1 MATLAGLRTDL
12 ATALGALSTPL
23 QLQATWKGEPP
34 FVMLFFNGS
43 DLVPMPSDGGY
54 FPASFNVIAVVAK
67 PDDEAAML
75 AADDVITDVLGVLI
89 SLDGWRINGISPLER
104 RTMPDSG
111 DAFYTVTFNV
121 SAMAAL

>member
-1 MATLAGLRTDL
+1 MSDLSGLRSDL
-12 ATALGALSTPL
+12 ATALSPL
-23 QLQATWKGEPP
+23 PLVATWKGEPP

-54 FPASFNVIAVVAK
+54 FPASLNVIAVVAK

-75 AADDVITDVLGVLI
+75 ASDDVITDVLGALI
-89 SLDGWRINGISPLER
+89 SLDGWRINSISPLER

>member
-1 MATLAGLRTDL
+1 MSDLSGLRSDL
-12 ATALGALSTPL
+12 ATALTPL
-23 QLQATWKGEPP
+23 PLAATWKGEPP

-75 AADDVITDVLGVLI
+75 ASDDVITDVLGALI
-89 SLDGWRINGISPLER
+89 SLDGWRINSISPLER

>member
-1 MATLAGLRTDL
+1 VASLTGLRSAL
-12 ATALGALSTPL
+12 ATALSPL
-23 QLQATWKGEPP
+23 PLQATWKGEPP

-43 DLVPMPSDGGY
+43 DLDPLPGDGKW
-54 FPASFNVIAVVAK
+54 FPASLNVIAVIAK

-75 AADDVITDVLGVLI
+75 AADDVITTVLTALI
-89 SLDGWRINGISPLER
+89 GLDGWRINSISPLER

-121 SAMAAL
+121 SAMADLS

>member
-1 MATLAGLRTDL
+1 MSDLSGLRSDL
-12 ATALGALSTPL
+12 ATALSPL
-23 QLQATWKGEPP
+23 PLVATWKGEPP

-43 DLVPMPSDGGY
+43 DLDPMPSDGGY

-75 AADDVITDVLGVLI
+75 ASDDVITDVLGALVG
-89 SLDGWRINGISPLER
+89 LDGWRINSISPLER

>member
-1 MATLAGLRTDL
+1 MSDLSGLRSDL
-12 ATALGALSTPL
+12 ATALTPL
-23 QLQATWKGEPP
+23 PLAATWKGEPP

-43 DLVPMPSDGGY
+43 DLDPMPSDGGY
-54 FPASFNVIAVVAK
+54 FPASLNVIAVVAK

-75 AADDVITDVLGVLI
+75 ASDAVITDVLGALI